1 MLKSSLKK
9 NWLNRVNDINALIMN
24 KPDQVV
30 YINEDKCRNSYSCVR
45 VCPVNAL
52 EVRSERKHPIIIA
65 DRCIGCGL
73 CFLSCS
79 PKAIEYSS
87 SLGKVKDLLQSGRKT
102 AAMVD
107 PSIASEFDDI
117 TDYRKFVGMIRK
129 LGFDYVHEVSFGVD
143 LVAYSYKKL
152 FEESSGKYYIT
163 SNCPS
168 IVEMIEKYHPTLVPN
183 LSPIVSPMVATALV
197 TRDLYGDEVANVFI
211 GPCID
216 IKSEAKLYN
225 DKKLVEAVLTFIEIR
240 QLFEEHGIQEKGV
253 KMAEFDPPF
262 GNWGALYP
270 YPAGILQAAG
280 IKRDI
285 VSSHVITA
293 SGAEDVKEAI
303 KDFDHHIDTIRHHF
317 NLFFCPG
324 CMLGPGMNKHDERF
338 RRRSLVKQY
347 AERRV
352 EVLDKKQ
359 WEKDMKRWSELD
371 LSRTF
376 AVNDQRIPEPSEEAV
391 NEVMKI
397 IGKEH
402 RADELNCNACGYGS
416 CREFASTVAKGLAV
430 PEMCHTYNLR
440 NKQEYI
446 ETLRQTNK
454 KLSETKKALKESEE
468 QAMREKDTAQ
478 DASET
483 MNSMLN
489 KLPNG
494 VVIVDNDLKILHSN
508 ESFLNIIGEDART
521 IAEIIPGLRGADLKT
536 LLPFNVYNIFSFVL
550 RENESVISRD
560 VQLEDRM
567 FNISIFPIRQNR
579 IAGAVIRDLFSPEV
593 QREEVITRV
602 SDVIDK
608 NLEMVQK
615 IGFLLGEGA
624 SDTEK
629 MLNSIVESFRQKKIE
644 PGK

>member
-1 MLKSSLKK
+1 
-9 NWLNRVNDINALIMN
+9 MN
-24 KPDQVV
+24 IPDQVI

-45 VCPVNAL
+45 ACPVNAI
-52 EVRSERKHPIIIA
+52 EVRPERRHPVIIA

-73 CFLSCS
+73 CYLSCS
-79 PKAIEYSS
+79 PKAIEFMDSRRQ
-87 SLGKVKDLLQSGRKT
+87 VKELLASGRPT
-102 AAMVD
+102 AALIA

-129 LGFDYVHEVSFGVD
+129 LGFTYVHEVSFGVD
-143 LVAYSYKKL
+143 LVAYAYKNL

-163 SNCPS
+163 ANCPA
-168 IVEMIEKYHPTLVPN
+168 IVEMIEKYHPHLVPN
-183 LSPIVSPMVATALV
+183 LAPLVSPMVASAMV
-197 TRDLYGDEVANVFI
+197 TRDLYGEDVVNVFI

-216 IKSEAKLYN
+216 IKEEAELYKGKN
-225 DKKLVEAVLTFIEIR
+225 LVEAVLTFIEIR
-240 QLFEEHGIQEKGV
+240 QMFVENEIQEKTV

-280 IKRDI
+280 IKRDL

-303 KDFDHHIDTIRHHF
+303 NDFDHHIDTIRHHF

-324 CMLGPGMNKHDERF
+324 CMLGPGMIRHDERF

-347 AERRV
+347 AEKRV
-352 EVLDKKQ
+352 EALDKKQ
-359 WEKDMKRWSELD
+359 WQKNLDRWSSLD
-371 LSRTF
+371 LTRTF
-376 AVNDQRIPEPSEEAV
+376 TPNDQRIPEPSAEAV

-397 IGKEH
+397 IGKE
-402 RADELNCNACGYGS
+402 RSSEEINCNACGYGS
-416 CREFASTVAKGLAV
+416 CHDFATTVAKGLAV

-494 VVIVDNDLKILHSN
+494 VVIVDNELKILHSN
-508 ESFLNIIGEDART
+508 ERFLEIIGEDAKA

-567 FNISIFPIRQNR
+567 FNVSIFPIRQNR

-608 NLEMVQK
+608 NLDMVQK

-624 SDTEK
+624 SETEK
-629 MLNSIVESFRQKKIE
+629 MLNSILESFRQKKNE

>member
-1 MLKSSLKK
+1 
-9 NWLNRVNDINALIMN
+9 MN
-24 KPDQVV
+24 IPDQVV

-45 VCPVNAL
+45 ACPVNAI
-52 EVRSERKHPIIIA
+52 EVKPERRHPVIIA

-73 CFLSCS
+73 CFLSCT
-79 PKAIEYSS
+79 PKAIEFMDARRQ
-87 SLGKVKDLLQSGRKT
+87 VRDLLASGRKT
-102 AAMVD
+102 AALIA

-129 LGFDYVHEVSFGVD
+129 LGFTYVHEVSFGVD
-143 LVAYSYKKL
+143 LVAYAYKKL

-168 IVEMIEKYHPTLVPN
+168 IVEMIEKYHPHLVPN
-183 LSPIVSPMVATALV
+183 LAPLVSPMVATALV
-197 TRDLYGDEVANVFI
+197 TRDLYGDDVANVFI

-216 IKSEAKLYN
+216 IKAEAGIYN
-225 DKKLVEAVLTFIEIR
+225 DRKLVEAVLTFIEIR
-240 QLFEEHGIQEKGV
+240 QLFVEDEIQEKTV
-253 KMAEFDPPF
+253 KMSEFDPPS

-280 IKRDI
+280 IKRDL
-285 VSSHVITA
+285 VSSQVITA

-303 KDFDHHIDTIRHHF
+303 NDFDHHIDTIRHHF

-324 CMLGPGMNKHDERF
+324 CMLGPGMIRHDERF

-347 AERRV
+347 AEKRV
-352 EVLDKKQ
+352 EALDKKLWQ
-359 WEKDMKRWSELD
+359 KNMDRWSALD
-371 LSRTF
+371 LTRTF
-376 AVNDQRIPEPSEEAV
+376 TANDQRIPEPSPEAI

-397 IGKEH
+397 IGKEN
-402 RADELNCNACGYGS
+402 RAEEINCNACGYGS

-468 QAMREKDTAQ
+468 QAMREKDAAQ
-478 DASET
+478 DASDT

-494 VVIVDNDLKILHSN
+494 VVIVDNELKILQSN
-508 ESFLNIIGEDART
+508 ERFLEIIGEDAKA

-560 VQLEDRM
+560 VQVDDRM
-567 FNISIFPIRQNR
+567 FNVSIFPIRQNR

-629 MLNSIVESFRQKKIE
+629 MLNSIVESFRQKKNE

>member
-1 MLKSSLKK
+1 
-9 NWLNRVNDINALIMN
+9 MN
-24 KPDQVV
+24 EKDQVI
-30 YINEDKCRNSYSCVR
+30 YINEEKCRNSYSCVR
-45 VCPVNAL
+45 VCPVNAI
-52 EVRSERKHPIIIA
+52 EVKPERQHPLVIA

-73 CFLSCS
+73 CFLACS
-79 PKAIEYSS
+79 PRAIEFRNSI
-87 SLGKVKDLLQSGRKT
+87 GDVTNLLKSPRKS
-102 AAMVD
+102 AALIA

-117 TDYRKFVGMIRK
+117 TDYRKLVGMIRK
-129 LGFDYVHEVSFGVD
+129 LGFTYVHEVSFGVD
-143 LVAYSYKKL
+143 LVAHAYKQL
-152 FEESSGKYYIT
+152 FEEAHGKYYIT
-163 SNCPS
+163 ANCPTV
-168 IVEMIEKYHPTLVPN
+168 VEMIEKYHPGLVPN
-183 LSPIVSPMVATALV
+183 LAPLISPMVATARL
-197 TRDLYGDEVANVFI
+197 TRELYGEDVANVFI

-216 IKSEAKLYN
+216 SKEEAGLYK
-225 DKKLVEAVLTFIEIR
+225 DKKLIEGVLTFIELR
-240 QLFEEHGIQEKGV
+240 QLFDESEIQEKGV
-253 KMAEFDPPF
+253 KMSEFDPPL

-280 IKRDI
+280 IKRDL

-293 SGAEDVKEAI
+293 SGAEDVREAI

-317 NLFFCPG
+317 NLFFCQG
-324 CMLGPGMNKHDERF
+324 CLLGPGMLRHDERF

-352 EVLDKKQ
+352 AALDKDQ
-359 WEKDMKRWSELD
+359 WKSDMERWSALD
-371 LSRTF
+371 LTRTF
-376 AVNDQRIPEPSEEAV
+376 TVNDQRIPEPPEEAI
-391 NEVMKI
+391 NEVLKI
-397 IGKEH
+397 IGKDRKSE
-402 RADELNCNACGYGS
+402 ELNCNACGYGS
-416 CREFASTVAKGLAV
+416 CRAFASTVAMGLAV

-446 ETLRQTNK
+446 ETLRQTNR

-478 DASET
+478 NASET

-508 ESFLNIIGEDART
+508 ESFLNIIGEDARA
-521 IAEIIPGLRGADLKT
+521 IADIIPGLKGADLKT

-550 RENESVISRD
+550 KENESVISRD

-567 FNISIFPIRQNR
+567 FNISIFPIRQNK

-593 QREEVITRV
+593 QREEVIVRV

-624 SDTEK
+624 AETEQ
-629 MLNSIVESFRQKKIE
+629 MLNSIVESFRQKKE
-644 PGK
+644 SQKGKNEQ

>member
-1 MLKSSLKK
+1 MK
-9 NWLNRVNDINALIMN
+9 I
-24 KPDQVV
+24 PDQVI
-30 YINEDKCRNSYSCVR
+30 YINEEKCRNSYSCVR
-45 VCPVNAL
+45 VCPVNAI
-52 EVRSERKHPIIIA
+52 EVKPERAHPVIIA

-73 CFLSCS
+73 CFMACS
-79 PKAIEYSS
+79 PRAIEFRDSRS
-87 SLGKVKDLLQSGRKT
+87 QVKQLLKSGRRT
-102 AAMVD
+102 AALIA

-117 TDYRKFVGMIRK
+117 TDYRKFVGMIRS
-129 LGFDYVHEVSFGVD
+129 LGFSYVHEVSFGVD
-143 LVAYSYKKL
+143 LVAYEYRKL

-168 IVEMIEKYHPTLVPN
+168 IVEMIEKYHPNLVPN
-183 LSPIVSPMVATALV
+183 LAPLVSPMVATAMV
-197 TRDLYGDEVANVFI
+197 TRDLYGEDVANVFI

-216 IKSEAKLYN
+216 IKAEATRYN
-225 DKKLVEAVLTFIEIR
+225 DRNLVEAVLTFIEIR
-240 QLFEEHGIQEKGV
+240 QLFDEFEIQEKTV
-253 KMAEFDPPF
+253 KMAEFDPPY

-270 YPAGILQAAG
+270 YPAGILQAGG
-280 IKRDI
+280 IKRDL
-285 VSSHVITA
+285 VSSQVITA
-293 SGAEDVKEAI
+293 SGSEDVKEAI
-303 KDFDHHIDTIRHHF
+303 SDFDHHIDTIRHHF

-324 CMLGPGMNKHDERF
+324 CMLGPGMIRHDERF

-347 AERRV
+347 AEKRV
-352 EVLDKKQ
+352 EALDKKQ
-359 WEKDMKRWSELD
+359 WEKDMDRWSKLD
-371 LSRTF
+371 LSNQFR
-376 AVNDQRIPEPSEEAV
+376 VNDQRIPDPAPEAIT
-391 NEVMKI
+391 EVMKI
-397 IGKEH
+397 IGKDS
-402 RADELNCNACGYGS
+402 RAEELNCNACGYGS
-416 CREFASTVAKGLAV
+416 CREFAATVAKGLAV

-446 ETLRQTNK
+446 ETLRQTNR

-468 QAMREKDTAQ
+468 QAMREKDAAQ
-478 DASET
+478 DASDT

-494 VVIVDNDLKILHSN
+494 VVIVDNELKILRSN
-508 ESFLNIIGEDART
+508 ERFLEIIGEDAKA

-560 VQLEDRM
+560 MQLEDRM

-593 QREEVITRV
+593 QREEVINRV

-629 MLNSIVESFRQKKIE
+629 MLNSIVESFRQKKNAT
-644 PGK
+644 GK

>member
-1 MLKSSLKK
+1 M
-9 NWLNRVNDINALIMN
+9 NAIEV
-24 KPDQVV
+24 KP
-30 YINEDKCRNSYSCVR
+30 ERAH
-45 VCPVNAL
+45 PV
-52 EVRSERKHPIIIA
+52 IIA

-73 CFLSCS
+73 CFLACS
-79 PKAIEYSS
+79 PRAIEFRDSRS
-87 SLGKVKDLLQSGRKT
+87 QVKQLLNSGRRT
-102 AAMVD
+102 AALIA

-117 TDYRKFVGMIRK
+117 TDYRKFVGMIRS
-129 LGFDYVHEVSFGVD
+129 LGFTYVHEVSFGVD
-143 LVAYSYKKL
+143 LVAYAYRNL

-168 IVEMIEKYHPTLVPN
+168 IVEMIEKYHPDLVPN
-183 LSPIVSPMVATALV
+183 LAPLVSPMIATAMV
-197 TRDLYGDEVANVFI
+197 TRDLYGEDVANVFI

-216 IKSEAKLYN
+216 IKAEATLYKDRN
-225 DKKLVEAVLTFIEIR
+225 LVEAVLTFIEIR
-240 QLFEEHGIQEKGV
+240 QLFEEFEIQEKTV
-253 KMAEFDPPF
+253 KMAEFDPPY

-285 VSSHVITA
+285 VSSQVITA
-293 SGAEDVKEAI
+293 SGSEDVKEAI
-303 KDFDHHIDTIRHHF
+303 SDFDHHIDTIRHHF

-324 CMLGPGMNKHDERF
+324 CMLGPGMIRHDERF

-347 AERRV
+347 AEKRV
-352 EVLDKKQ
+352 EALNKKQ
-359 WEKDMKRWSELD
+359 WEKDMERWSNLD
-371 LSRTF
+371 LSHQF
-376 AVNDQRIPEPSEEAV
+376 KVNDQRIPDPSPEAII
-391 NEVMKI
+391 EVMKI
-397 IGKEH
+397 IGKGS
-402 RADELNCNACGYGS
+402 RAEELNCNACGYGS
-416 CREFASTVAKGLAV
+416 CREFAATVAKGLAV

-468 QAMREKDTAQ
+468 QAMREKDAAQ
-478 DASET
+478 DASDT

-494 VVIVDNDLKILHSN
+494 VVIVDNDLKILQSN
-508 ESFLNIIGEDART
+508 ERFLEIIGEDAKA

-593 QREEVITRV
+593 QREEVINRV

-629 MLNSIVESFRQKKIE
+629 MLNSIVESFRQKKNAT
-644 PGK
+644 GK

>member
-1 MLKSSLKK
+1 MSNRNPVLKINDSL
-9 NWLNRVNDINALIMN
+9 
-24 KPDQVV
+24 
-30 YINEDKCRNSYSCVR
+30 CRNSYSCVR
-45 VCPVNAL
+45 VCPVNAI
-52 EVRSERKHPIIIA
+52 EVRPQKDHPSILN
-65 DRCIGCGL
+65 DKCIGCGL
-73 CFLSCS
+73 CYVSCS
-79 PKAIEYSS
+79 PHAIEFRDSREE
-87 SLGKVKDLLQSGRKT
+87 VKALLSSGRKT
-102 AAMVD
+102 AALIE

-117 TDYRKFVGMIRK
+117 TDYRKFVTMILS
-129 LGFDYVHEVSFGVD
+129 LGFTYVHEVSFGVD
-143 LVAYSYKKL
+143 LVAYAYRKL

-168 IVEMIEKYHPTLVPN
+168 IVEMIEKYHPNLVPN
-183 LSPIVSPMVATALV
+183 LAPLVSPMVATALV
-197 TRDLYGDEVANVFI
+197 TRGLYGDEVVNVFI

-216 IKSEAKLYN
+216 IKAEAERYG
-225 DKKLVEAVLTFIEIR
+225 DRSLVEAVLTFIEIR
-240 QLFEEHGIQEKGV
+240 QLFEEYEIQEKTV
-253 KMAEFDPPF
+253 KMSEFDPPF

-280 IKRDI
+280 IKRDL
-285 VSSHVITA
+285 VSSQVITA

-303 KDFDHHIDTIRHHF
+303 NDFDHHIDTIRHHF
-317 NLFFCPG
+317 NLFFCQG
-324 CMLGPGMNKHDERF
+324 CMLGPGMIRHDERF

-347 AERRV
+347 AEKRV
-352 EVLDKKQ
+352 EALDKKQ
-359 WEKDMKRWSELD
+359 WEKDMERWSELD
-371 LSRTF
+371 LSHQF
-376 AVNDQRIPEPSEEAV
+376 SVNDQRIPDPSPEAII
-391 NEVMKI
+391 EVMKI
-397 IGKEH
+397 IGKDNRSE
-402 RADELNCNACGYGS
+402 ELNCNACGYGS
-416 CREFASTVAKGLAV
+416 CREFAATVAKGLAV

-454 KLSETKKALKESEE
+454 KLSETKKALKDSEE
-468 QAMREKDTAQ
+468 QAMREKDAAQ
-478 DASET
+478 DASDT

-494 VVIVDNDLKILHSN
+494 VVIVDNELKILQSN
-508 ESFLNIIGEDART
+508 ERFLEIIGEDAKA

-593 QREEVITRV
+593 QREEVINRV

-629 MLNSIVESFRQKKIE
+629 MLNSIVESFRQKKNAT
-644 PGK
+644 GK

>member
-1 MLKSSLKK
+1 
-9 NWLNRVNDINALIMN
+9 MN
-24 KPDQVV
+24 IPDQVI

-45 VCPVNAL
+45 ACPVNAI
-52 EVRSERKHPIIIA
+52 EVRPERRHPVIIA

-73 CFLSCS
+73 CYLSCS
-79 PKAIEYSS
+79 PKAIEFMDSRRQ
-87 SLGKVKDLLQSGRKT
+87 VKELLASGRPT
-102 AAMVD
+102 AALIA

-129 LGFDYVHEVSFGVD
+129 LGFTYVHEVSFGVD
-143 LVAYSYKKL
+143 LVAYAYKNL

-163 SNCPS
+163 SNCPA
-168 IVEMIEKYHPTLVPN
+168 IVEMIEKYHPQLVPN
-183 LSPIVSPMVATALV
+183 LAPLVSPMVASAMV
-197 TRDLYGDEVANVFI
+197 TRDLYGEDVVNVFI

-216 IKSEAKLYN
+216 IKAEAELYKGKN
-225 DKKLVEAVLTFIEIR
+225 LVEAVLTFIEIR
-240 QLFEEHGIQEKGV
+240 QMFVENEIQEKTV

-280 IKRDI
+280 IKRDL

-303 KDFDHHIDTIRHHF
+303 NDFDHHIDTIRHHF

-324 CMLGPGMNKHDERF
+324 CMLGPGMIRHDERF

-347 AERRV
+347 AEKRV
-352 EVLDKKQ
+352 EALDKKQ
-359 WEKDMKRWSELD
+359 WQKNLDRWSSLD
-371 LSRTF
+371 LTRTF
-376 AVNDQRIPEPSEEAV
+376 TPNDQRIPEPSAEAV

-397 IGKEH
+397 IGKE
-402 RADELNCNACGYGS
+402 RSSEEINCNACGYGS
-416 CREFASTVAKGLAV
+416 CHDFATTVAKGLAV

-494 VVIVDNDLKILHSN
+494 VVIVDNELKILHSN
-508 ESFLNIIGEDART
+508 QRFLEIIGEDAKA

-567 FNISIFPIRQNR
+567 FNVSIFPIRQNR

-608 NLEMVQK
+608 NLDMVQK

-624 SDTEK
+624 SETEK
-629 MLNSIVESFRQKKIE
+629 MLNSILESFRQKKNE

>member
-1 MLKSSLKK
+1 
-9 NWLNRVNDINALIMN
+9 MN
-24 KPDQVV
+24 IPDQVI

-45 VCPVNAL
+45 ACPVNAI
-52 EVRSERKHPIIIA
+52 EVRPERRHPVIIA

-73 CFLSCS
+73 CFLACS
-79 PKAIEYSS
+79 PKAIDYRDSITA
-87 SLGKVKDLLQSGRKT
+87 VKELLASGRKT
-102 AAMVD
+102 AALIA

-129 LGFDYVHEVSFGVD
+129 LGFTYVHEVSFGVD
-143 LVAYSYKKL
+143 LVAYAYKRL

-168 IVEMIEKYHPTLVPN
+168 IVEMIEKYHPHLVSN
-183 LSPIVSPMVATALV
+183 LAPLVSPMVASAMV
-197 TRDLYGDEVANVFI
+197 TRDLHGAEVANVFI

-216 IKSEAKLYN
+216 SKEETKLYAG
-225 DKKLVEAVLTFIEIR
+225 KKLIEGVLTFIEIR
-240 QLFEEHGIQEKGV
+240 DLFEENGIQEKGV

-280 IKRDI
+280 IKRDL

-293 SGAEDVKEAI
+293 SGAEDVREAI
-303 KDFDHHIDTIRHHF
+303 NDFDHHIDTIRHHF

-324 CMLGPGMNKHDERF
+324 CMLGPGMIRHDERF

-347 AERRV
+347 AEKRV
-352 EVLDKKQ
+352 EALDKKQ
-359 WEKDMKRWSELD
+359 WQKDMERWSSLD
-371 LSRTF
+371 LTRTF
-376 AVNDQRIPEPSEEAV
+376 RVNDQRIPEPSAEAV

-397 IGKEH
+397 IGKE
-402 RADELNCNACGYGS
+402 RSTEEINCNACGYGS

-468 QAMREKDTAQ
+468 QAMREKDAAQ
-478 DASET
+478 DASDT

-494 VVIVDNDLKILHSN
+494 VVIVDNELKILHSN
-508 ESFLNIIGEDART
+508 ESFLDIIGEDAKA
-521 IAEIIPGLRGADLKT
+521 IAEIIPGLKGADLKT

-567 FNISIFPIRQNR
+567 FNVSIFPIRQNR

-629 MLNSIVESFRQKKIE
+629 MLNSIVESFRQKKNE

>member
-1 MLKSSLKK
+1 
-9 NWLNRVNDINALIMN
+9 MN
-24 KPDQVV
+24 IPDQVI
-30 YINEDKCRNSYSCVR
+30 YINEEKCRNSYSCVR

-52 EVRSERKHPIIIA
+52 EVRPERAHPVIIA

-73 CFLSCS
+73 CFLACS
-79 PKAIEYSS
+79 PRAIEFRDSKS
-87 SLGKVKDLLQSGRKT
+87 HVRQLLQSGRQT
-102 AAMVD
+102 AALIA

-117 TDYRKFVGMIRK
+117 TDYRKFVGMIRS
-129 LGFDYVHEVSFGVD
+129 LGFTSVHEVSFGVD
-143 LVAYSYKKL
+143 LVAYAYKRL
-152 FEESSGKYYIT
+152 FEESGGKYYIT

-168 IVEMIEKYHPTLVPN
+168 IVEMIEKYHPHLVPN
-183 LSPIVSPMVATALV
+183 LAPLVSPVIASAMV
-197 TRDLYGDEVANVFI
+197 TRGLYGDDVANVFI

-216 IKSEAKLYN
+216 IKEEARLYGEKN
-225 DKKLVEAVLTFIEIR
+225 LVEAVLTFIEIR
-240 QLFEEHGIQEKGV
+240 QLFEEREIQEKTV
-253 KMAEFDPPF
+253 RMSEFDPPF

-280 IKRDI
+280 IKRDL

-293 SGAEDVKEAI
+293 SGSEDVREAI

-324 CMLGPGMNKHDERF
+324 CMLGPGMIRHDERF

-347 AERRV
+347 AEKRV
-352 EVLDKKQ
+352 ENLDKVQ
-359 WEKDMKRWSELD
+359 WQKDLERWSKLD
-371 LSRTF
+371 LSRQF
-376 AVNDQRIPEPSEEAV
+376 RANDQRIPEPTPEAIG
-391 NEVMKI
+391 EVLKI
-397 IGKEH
+397 IGKDS
-402 RADELNCNACGYGS
+402 RAEELNCNACGYGS
-416 CREFASTVAKGLAV
+416 CREFAATVAKGLAV

-468 QAMREKDTAQ
+468 QAMREKDAAQ
-478 DASET
+478 DASDT

-494 VVIVDNDLKILHSN
+494 VVIVDNELKILQSN
-508 ESFLNIIGEDART
+508 ARFLEIIGEDAKA

-624 SDTEK
+624 SETEK
-629 MLNSIVESFRQKKIE
+629 MLNSIVESFRQKKNA

>member
-1 MLKSSLKK
+1 M
-9 NWLNRVNDINALIMN
+9 NAI
-24 KPDQVV
+24 
-30 YINEDKCRNSYSCVR
+30 
-45 VCPVNAL
+45 
-52 EVRSERKHPIIIA
+52 EVRPERKNPLIIA

-79 PKAIEYSS
+79 PKAIEYYNSIP
-87 SLGKVKDLLQSGRKT
+87 KVRELLQSGRKT
-102 AAMVD
+102 AALID

-117 TDYRKFVGMIRK
+117 TDYRKFVGMIRR

-143 LVAYSYKKL
+143 LVAYAYKRL
-152 FEESSGKYYIT
+152 FEESGGKYYIT
-163 SNCPS
+163 SNCPA
-168 IVEMIEKYHPTLVPN
+168 IVEMIEKYHPGLVPN
-183 LSPIVSPMVATALV
+183 LAPLVSPMVATALV
-197 TRDLYGDEVANVFI
+197 ARGLHGPDVANVFI

-216 IKSEAKLYN
+216 IKAEARRYEAE
-225 DKKLVEAVLTFIEIR
+225 KLVEAVLTFIEIR
-240 QLFEEHGIQEKGV
+240 QLFEENGIQEKGV
-253 KMAEFDPPF
+253 RMAEFDPPF

-293 SGAEDVKEAI
+293 SGKEDIREAI
-303 KDFDHHIDTIRHHF
+303 VDFDHHIDTIKHHF
-317 NLFFCPG
+317 NLFFCQG
-324 CMLGPGMNKHDERF
+324 CMLGPGMVRHDERF

-347 AERRV
+347 AEKRV
-352 EVLDKKQ
+352 ENLDKKQ
-359 WEKDMKRWSELD
+359 WEKDMERWSSLD
-371 LSRTF
+371 LSGSF
-376 AVNDQRIPEPSEEAV
+376 APNDQRIPEPSEETV

-397 IGKEH
+397 IGKEN
-402 RADELNCNACGYGS
+402 RSEELNCNACGYGS
-416 CREFASTVAKGLAV
+416 CREFAVTVAKGLAV

-468 QAMREKDTAQ
+468 QAMREKDAAQ

-494 VVIVDNDLKILHSN
+494 VVIVDNELKILHSN
-508 ESFLNIIGEDART
+508 ERFIDIIGEDALA
-521 IAEIIPGLRGADLKT
+521 IAEVIPGLRGADLKT

-579 IAGAVIRDLFSPEV
+579 IAGAVIRDLFSPEI
-593 QREEVITRV
+593 QREEVISRV

-624 SDTEK
+624 SETEQ
-629 MLNSIVESFRQKKIE
+629 MLNSIVESFRRKKGNA
-644 PGK
+644 GK

>member
-1 MLKSSLKK
+1 M
-9 NWLNRVNDINALIMN
+9 
-24 KPDQVV
+24 
-30 YINEDKCRNSYSCVR
+30 
-45 VCPVNAL
+45 
-52 EVRSERKHPIIIA
+52 
-65 DRCIGCGL
+65 
-73 CFLSCS
+73 
-79 PKAIEYSS
+79 
-87 SLGKVKDLLQSGRKT
+87 
-102 AAMVD
+102 
-107 PSIASEFDDI
+107 
-117 TDYRKFVGMIRK
+117 
-129 LGFDYVHEVSFGVD
+129 
-143 LVAYSYKKL
+143 
-152 FEESSGKYYIT
+152 
-163 SNCPS
+163 
-168 IVEMIEKYHPTLVPN
+168 
-183 LSPIVSPMVATALV
+183 V
-197 TRDLYGDEVANVFI
+197 TRDLYGEEVANVFI

-216 IKSEAKLYN
+216 IKAEADLYSDRN
-225 DKKLVEAVLTFIEIR
+225 LVEGVLTFIEIR
-240 QLFEEHGIQEKGV
+240 QLFEENNIQEKTV
-253 KMAEFDPPF
+253 KMSEFDPPF

-280 IKRDI
+280 IKRDL

-303 KDFDHHIDTIRHHF
+303 NDFDHHIDTIRHHF

-324 CMLGPGMNKHDERF
+324 CMLGPGMIRHDERY

-347 AERRV
+347 AEKRV
-352 EVLDKKQ
+352 EALDKKQ
-359 WEKDMKRWSELD
+359 WQKDMDRWSKLD
-371 LSRTF
+371 LTRTF
-376 AVNDQRIPEPSEEAV
+376 RANDQRIPEPSPESIG
-391 NEVMKI
+391 EVLKI
-397 IGKEH
+397 IGKDNRSE
-402 RADELNCNACGYGS
+402 ELNCNACGYGS

-446 ETLRQTNK
+446 ETLRQTNR

-468 QAMREKDTAQ
+468 QAMREKDAAQ
-478 DASET
+478 DASDT

-494 VVIVDNDLKILHSN
+494 VVIVDNELKILHSN
-508 ESFLNIIGEDART
+508 ERFLEIIGEDAKA

-536 LLPFNVYNIFSFVL
+536 LMPFNVYNIFSFVL

-567 FNISIFPIRQNR
+567 FNVSIFPIRQNR

-593 QREEVITRV
+593 QREEVISRV

-608 NLEMVQK
+608 NLDMVQK

-624 SDTEK
+624 SETEK
-629 MLNSIVESFRQKKIE
+629 MLNSIVESFRQKKNE

>member
-1 MLKSSLKK
+1 MK
-9 NWLNRVNDINALIMN
+9 I
-24 KPDQVV
+24 PDQVI
-30 YINEDKCRNSYSCVR
+30 YINEEKCRNSYSCVR
-45 VCPVNAL
+45 VCPVNAI
-52 EVRSERKHPIIIA
+52 EVRPERAHPVIIA

-73 CFLSCS
+73 CFLACS
-79 PKAIEYSS
+79 PRAIEFSDS
-87 SLGKVKDLLQSGRKT
+87 RSRVRQILQSGRPT
-102 AAMVD
+102 AALIA

-117 TDYRKFVGMIRK
+117 TDYRKFVGMIRS
-129 LGFDYVHEVSFGVD
+129 LGFTYVHEVSFGVD
-143 LVAYSYKKL
+143 LVAYAYRRL

-168 IVEMIEKYHPTLVPN
+168 IVEMIEKYHPHLVPN
-183 LSPIVSPMVATALV
+183 LAPLVSPMVATAMV
-197 TRDLYGDEVANVFI
+197 TRDLYGDDVANVFI

-216 IKSEAKLYN
+216 IKDEASLYSDRN
-225 DKKLVEAVLTFIEIR
+225 LVEAVLTFIEIR
-240 QLFEEHGIQEKGV
+240 QMFEEDEIQEKTV
-253 KMAEFDPPF
+253 KMAEFDPPY

-280 IKRDI
+280 IKRDL
-285 VSSHVITA
+285 VSSQVITA
-293 SGAEDVKEAI
+293 SGSEDVKEAI
-303 KDFDHHIDTIRHHF
+303 NDFDHHIDTIRHHF

-324 CMLGPGMNKHDERF
+324 CMLGPGMIRHDERF

-347 AERRV
+347 AEKRV
-352 EVLDKKQ
+352 ESLDKKQ
-359 WEKDMKRWSELD
+359 WQKDMERWSGLD
-371 LSRTF
+371 LTRRFT
-376 AVNDQRIPEPSEEAV
+376 ANDQRIPEPSPEAV
-391 NEVMKI
+391 IEVMKI
-397 IGKEH
+397 IGKDNRDE
-402 RADELNCNACGYGS
+402 ELNCNACGYGS
-416 CREFASTVAKGLAV
+416 CREFAATVAKGLAV

-454 KLSETKKALKESEE
+454 KLSETKKALKDSEE
-468 QAMREKDTAQ
+468 QAMREKDAAQ
-478 DASET
+478 DASDT

-494 VVIVDNDLKILHSN
+494 VVIVDNELKILQSN
-508 ESFLNIIGEDART
+508 ARFLEIIGEDAKA

-624 SDTEK
+624 SETEK
-629 MLNSIVESFRQKKIE
+629 MLNSIVESFRQKKNAA
-644 PGK
+644 GK

>member
-1 MLKSSLKK
+1 MK
-9 NWLNRVNDINALIMN
+9 I
-24 KPDQVV
+24 PDQVI

-45 VCPVNAL
+45 VCPVNAI
-52 EVRSERKHPIIIA
+52 EVKPERAHPVIIA

-73 CFLSCS
+73 CFMACS
-79 PKAIEYSS
+79 PRAIEFRDSRS
-87 SLGKVKDLLQSGRKT
+87 QVKNLLKSGRRT
-102 AAMVD
+102 AALIA

-117 TDYRKFVGMIRK
+117 TDYRKFVGMIRS
-129 LGFDYVHEVSFGVD
+129 LGFTYVHEVSFGVD
-143 LVAYSYKKL
+143 LVAYAYRQL

-168 IVEMIEKYHPTLVPN
+168 IVEMIEKYHPNLVPN
-183 LSPIVSPMVATALV
+183 LAPLVSPMVATAMV
-197 TRDLYGDEVANVFI
+197 TRDLYGEDVANVFI

-216 IKSEAKLYN
+216 IKAEATLYN
-225 DKKLVEAVLTFIEIR
+225 NMNLVEAVLTFIEIR
-240 QLFEEHGIQEKGV
+240 QLFEEFEIQEKTV
-253 KMAEFDPPF
+253 KMSEFDPPY

-280 IKRDI
+280 IKRDL
-285 VSSHVITA
+285 VSSQVITA
-293 SGAEDVKEAI
+293 SGSEDVKEAI
-303 KDFDHHIDTIRHHF
+303 NDFDHHIDTIRHHF

-324 CMLGPGMNKHDERF
+324 CMLGPGMIRHDERF

-347 AERRV
+347 AEKRV
-352 EVLDKKQ
+352 ESLDKAQ
-359 WEKDMKRWSELD
+359 WQKDMERWSRLD
-371 LSRTF
+371 ISRTF
-376 AVNDQRIPEPSEEAV
+376 RVNDQRIPEPSPEAIV
-391 NEVMKI
+391 EVLKI
-397 IGKEH
+397 IGKDNRSE
-402 RADELNCNACGYGS
+402 ELNCNACGYGS
-416 CREFASTVAKGLAV
+416 CREFAATVAKGLAV

-454 KLSETKKALKESEE
+454 KLSETKKALKDSEE
-468 QAMREKDTAQ
+468 QAMREKDAAQ
-478 DASET
+478 DASDT

-494 VVIVDNDLKILHSN
+494 VVIVDNELKILQSN
-508 ESFLNIIGEDART
+508 ERFLEIIGEDAKA

-629 MLNSIVESFRQKKIE
+629 MLNSIVESFRQKKNA

>member
-1 MLKSSLKK
+1 
-9 NWLNRVNDINALIMN
+9 MN
-24 KPDQVV
+24 IPDQVI

-45 VCPVNAL
+45 VCPVNAI
-52 EVRSERKHPIIIA
+52 EVRPERRHPVIIA

-73 CFLSCS
+73 CYLSCS
-79 PKAIEYSS
+79 PKAIEF
-87 SLGKVKDLLQSGRKT
+87 KDSRRQVRELLASGRKT
-102 AAMVD
+102 AALIA

-129 LGFDYVHEVSFGVD
+129 LGFTYVHEVSFGVD
-143 LVAYSYKKL
+143 LVAYAYKKL

-163 SNCPS
+163 SNCPA
-168 IVEMIEKYHPTLVPN
+168 IVEMIEKYHPHLVPN
-183 LSPIVSPMVATALV
+183 LAPLVSPMVASAMV
-197 TRDLYGDEVANVFI
+197 TRDLYGEDVANVFI

-216 IKSEAKLYN
+216 IKAEAELYN
-225 DKKLVEAVLTFIEIR
+225 GKKLVEAVLTFIEIR
-240 QLFEEHGIQEKGV
+240 QLFVENEIQEKTV
-253 KMAEFDPPF
+253 KMAGFDPPF

-280 IKRDI
+280 IKRDL

-303 KDFDHHIDTIRHHF
+303 NDFDHHIDTIRHHF

-324 CMLGPGMNKHDERF
+324 CMLGPGMIRHDERF

-347 AERRV
+347 AEKRV
-352 EVLDKKQ
+352 EALDKKQ
-359 WEKDMKRWSELD
+359 WQKNLDRWSSLD
-371 LSRTF
+371 LTRTF
-376 AVNDQRIPEPSEEAV
+376 MPNDQRIPEPSPEAV

-397 IGKEH
+397 IGKE
-402 RADELNCNACGYGS
+402 RSSEEINCNACGYGS
-416 CREFASTVAKGLAV
+416 CRDFAITVAKGLAV
-430 PEMCHTYNLR
+430 PEMCHTHNLR

-468 QAMREKDTAQ
+468 QAMKEKDAAQ

-494 VVIVDNDLKILHSN
+494 VVIVDNELKILHSN
-508 ESFLNIIGEDART
+508 ERFLEIIGEDAKA
-521 IAEIIPGLRGADLKT
+521 IAEIIPGLKGADLKT
-536 LLPFNVYNIFSFVL
+536 LLPFTVYNIFSFVL

-567 FNISIFPIRQNR
+567 FNVSIFPIRQNR

-608 NLEMVQK
+608 NLDMVQK

-629 MLNSIVESFRQKKIE
+629 MLNSIVESFRQKKNE

>member
-1 MLKSSLKK
+1 M
-9 NWLNRVNDINALIMN
+9 NAIDV
-24 KPDQVV
+24 KPERAHPVV
-30 YINEDKCRNSYSCVR
+30 M
-45 VCPVNAL
+45 
-52 EVRSERKHPIIIA
+52 A

-73 CFLSCS
+73 CFMACS
-79 PKAIEYSS
+79 PGAIGFRDSRS
-87 SLGKVKDLLQSGRKT
+87 QVKQILQSGRRT
-102 AAMVD
+102 AALIA

-117 TDYRKFVGMIRK
+117 TDYRKFVGMIRS
-129 LGFDYVHEVSFGVD
+129 LGFTYVHEVSFGVD
-143 LVAYSYKKL
+143 LVAYAYRKL

-168 IVEMIEKYHPTLVPN
+168 IVEMIEKYNPHLVPN
-183 LSPIVSPMVATALV
+183 LAPLVSPMTATALV
-197 TRDLYGDEVANVFI
+197 TRDLYGEDVANVFI

-216 IKSEAKLYN
+216 VKAEAARYN
-225 DKKLVEAVLTFIEIR
+225 DRNLVEAVLTFIEIR
-240 QLFEEHGIQEKGV
+240 QLFDEYEIQEKTV
-253 KMAEFDPPF
+253 KMAEFDPPY

-280 IKRDI
+280 IKRDL
-285 VSSHVITA
+285 VSSQVITA
-293 SGAEDVKEAI
+293 SGSEDVKEAI
-303 KDFDHHIDTIRHHF
+303 SDFDHHIDTIRHHF

-324 CMLGPGMNKHDERF
+324 CMLGPGMIRHDERF

-347 AERRV
+347 AEKRV
-352 EVLDKKQ
+352 DALDKVQ
-359 WEKDMKRWSELD
+359 WQKDMERWSKLD
-371 LSRTF
+371 LSTQF
-376 AVNDQRIPEPSEEAV
+376 KVNDQRIPEPTPEAIK
-391 NEVMKI
+391 EVMKI
-397 IGKEH
+397 IGKDSRTE
-402 RADELNCNACGYGS
+402 ELNCNACGYGS

-454 KLSETKKALKESEE
+454 KLSETKKALKDSEE
-468 QAMREKDTAQ
+468 QAMREKDAAQ
-478 DASET
+478 DASDT

-494 VVIVDNDLKILHSN
+494 VVIVDNELKILQSN
-508 ESFLNIIGEDART
+508 ERFLEIIGEDAKA

-536 LLPFNVYNIFSFVL
+536 LLPFTVYNIFSFVL

-560 VQLEDRM
+560 VQLEDHM

-593 QREEVITRV
+593 QREEVINRV

-624 SDTEK
+624 SETEK
-629 MLNSIVESFRQKKIE
+629 MLNSIVESFRQKKNAT
-644 PGK
+644 GK

>member
-1 MLKSSLKK
+1 M
-9 NWLNRVNDINALIMN
+9 
-24 KPDQVV
+24 PDQV
-30 YINEDKCRNSYSCVR
+30 IKLNEDKCRNSYSCVR
-45 VCPVNAL
+45 VCPVNAI
-52 EVRSERKHPIIIA
+52 EVRPERAHPVIMA

-73 CFLSCS
+73 CFLACS
-79 PKAIEYSS
+79 PGAIEYRDSRS
-87 SLGKVKDLLQSGRKT
+87 QVKQILKSGRPV
-102 AAMVD
+102 AALLA

-117 TDYRKFVGMIRK
+117 TDYRKFAGMIRS
-129 LGFDYVHEVSFGVD
+129 LGFTYVHEVSFGVD
-143 LVAYSYKKL
+143 LVAYAYRRL

-168 IVEMIEKYHPTLVPN
+168 IVEMIEKYHPNLVPN
-183 LSPIVSPMVATALV
+183 LAPLVSPMIATAMV
-197 TRDLYGDEVANVFI
+197 TRSLYGDEVVNVFI

-216 IKSEAKLYN
+216 IKAEAARYSDRN
-225 DKKLVEAVLTFIEIR
+225 LVEAVLTFIEIR
-240 QLFEEHGIQEKGV
+240 QLFDEHEIQEKTV
-253 KMAEFDPPF
+253 KMSDFDPPY

-280 IKRDI
+280 IKRDL

-303 KDFDHHIDTIRHHF
+303 NDFDHHIDTIKHHF
-317 NLFFCPG
+317 NLFFCQG
-324 CMLGPGMNKHDERF
+324 CLLGPGMIRHDERF

-347 AERRV
+347 AEKRV
-352 EVLDKKQ
+352 STLDKKQ
-359 WEKDMKRWSELD
+359 WKEDMERWSDLD
-371 LSRTF
+371 LSRRF
-376 AVNDQRIPEPSEEAV
+376 SVNDQRIPDPSPEAITRV
-391 NEVMKI
+391 LKI
-397 IGKEH
+397 IGRDN
-402 RADELNCNACGYGS
+402 RAEELNCNACGYGS
-416 CREFASTVAKGLAV
+416 CREFAAIVAKGLAI

-468 QAMREKDTAQ
+468 KAMREKDAAE

-494 VVIVDNDLKILHSN
+494 VVIVDNELKILQSN
-508 ESFLNIIGEDART
+508 KRFLEIIGEDAED

-536 LLPFNVYNIFSFVL
+536 LLPFSVYNIFSFVL

-593 QREEVITRV
+593 QREEVINRV

-629 MLNSIVESFRQKKIE
+629 MLNSIVESFRQKKDAT
-644 PGK
+644 GK

>member
-1 MLKSSLKK
+1 MK
-9 NWLNRVNDINALIMN
+9 I
-24 KPDQVV
+24 PDQVI

-45 VCPVNAL
+45 VCPVNAI
-52 EVRSERKHPIIIA
+52 EVKPERAHPVIIA
-65 DRCIGCGL
+65 GRCIGCGL
-73 CFLSCS
+73 CFLACS
-79 PKAIEYSS
+79 PRAIEFRDSRTQ
-87 SLGKVKDLLQSGRKT
+87 VKQILQSGRPT
-102 AAMVD
+102 AALIA

-117 TDYRKFVGMIRK
+117 TDYRKFVGMIRS
-129 LGFDYVHEVSFGVD
+129 LGFTYVHEVSFGVD
-143 LVAYSYKKL
+143 LVAYAYRKL

-168 IVEMIEKYHPTLVPN
+168 IVEMIEKYHPNLVPN
-183 LSPIVSPMVATALV
+183 LAPLVSPMVATALV
-197 TRDLYGDEVANVFI
+197 TRGLYGDEVVNVFI

-216 IKSEAKLYN
+216 IKAEAERYG
-225 DKKLVEAVLTFIEIR
+225 DRSLVEAVLTFIEIR
-240 QLFEEHGIQEKGV
+240 QLFEEYEIQEKTV
-253 KMAEFDPPF
+253 KMSEFDPPF

-280 IKRDI
+280 IKRDL
-285 VSSHVITA
+285 VSSQVITA

-303 KDFDHHIDTIRHHF
+303 NDFDHHIDTIRHHF
-317 NLFFCPG
+317 NLFFCQG
-324 CMLGPGMNKHDERF
+324 CMLGPGMIRHDERF

-347 AERRV
+347 AEKRV
-352 EVLDKKQ
+352 EALDKKQ
-359 WEKDMKRWSELD
+359 WEKDMERWSELD
-371 LSRTF
+371 LSHQF
-376 AVNDQRIPEPSEEAV
+376 SVNDQRIPDPSPEAII
-391 NEVMKI
+391 EVMKI
-397 IGKEH
+397 IGKDNRSE
-402 RADELNCNACGYGS
+402 ELNCNACGYGS
-416 CREFASTVAKGLAV
+416 CREFAATVAKGLAV

-454 KLSETKKALKESEE
+454 KLSETKKALKDSEE
-468 QAMREKDTAQ
+468 QAMREKDAAQ
-478 DASET
+478 DASDT

-494 VVIVDNDLKILHSN
+494 VVIVDNELKILQSN
-508 ESFLNIIGEDART
+508 ERFLEIIGEDAKA

-593 QREEVITRV
+593 QREEVINRV

-629 MLNSIVESFRQKKIE
+629 MLNSIVESFRQKKNAT
-644 PGK
+644 GK